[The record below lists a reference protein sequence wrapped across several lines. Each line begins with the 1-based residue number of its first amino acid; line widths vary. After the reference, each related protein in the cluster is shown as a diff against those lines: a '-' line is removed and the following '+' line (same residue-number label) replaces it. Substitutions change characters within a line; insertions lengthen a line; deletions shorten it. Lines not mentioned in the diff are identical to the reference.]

1 MVKILSGK
9 LISIWNNFRISEA
22 QEVRFDFTDQVSCC
36 VRVILISEGISDK
49 TIKTLLNFIVAFDS
63 NYKQETQ
70 MMFSGDLDDINRGKV
85 KVIMDKIDEIKRM
98 INVLIKSL
106 KNRHLNPR
114 ILDHFLSTNWE
125 KNLQ

>member
-1 MVKILSGK
+1 
-9 LISIWNNFRISEA
+9 
-22 QEVRFDFTDQVSCC
+22 
-36 VRVILISEGISDK
+36 
-49 TIKTLLNFIVAFDS
+49 
-63 NYKQETQ
+63 

-85 KVIMDKIDEIKRM
+85 KVIMDKIDEVKRM